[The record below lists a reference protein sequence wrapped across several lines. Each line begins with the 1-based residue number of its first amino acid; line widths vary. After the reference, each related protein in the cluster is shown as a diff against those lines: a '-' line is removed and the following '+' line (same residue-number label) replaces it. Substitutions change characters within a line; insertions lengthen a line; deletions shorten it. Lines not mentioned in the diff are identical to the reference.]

1 VKAERARILA
11 EFRVGPAQLIGEG
24 GESLVYELGPAH
36 VLRLPRAGHFP
47 PGSRAALQA
56 FLRAIDGRF
65 PFATPSIEEI
75 GPDDTWTVEARLPG
89 HALSPFLK
97 TAHDDSRDRA
107 LRSYARAVEEI
118 ATVRLDDLPYG
129 HIVAHEPVTAPDW
142 RLFLR
147 ESLDAFRSRN
157 RVAIARDVGD
167 PYALQDRA
175 ADLIMALPDLP
186 TRSLVHGDYFPGNV
200 LIGPDLEVSAVL
212 DFGPYTVCGDPTL
225 DLAVSYLTLEL
236 IDETTAD
243 DARFVRELLVERH
256 GEEILPAFRFY
267 RAWLAF
273 SMADPANGGA
283 PYPKL
288 YAWSIAML
296 RLLAEGRLPA

>member
-1 VKAERARILA
+1 MKAERARILA
-11 EFRVGPAQLIGEG
+11 EFRVGQSHLIGEG
-24 GESLVYELGPAH
+24 AESLVYELGPAH
-36 VLRLPRAGHFP
+36 VLRLPRAGKFAA
-47 PGSRAALQA
+47 GSRVALQA
-56 FLRAIDGRF
+56 FLRSIEGQL
-65 PFATPSIEEI
+65 PFATPRIEEI
-75 GPDDTWTVEARLPG
+75 GPDETWTVEARLPG
-89 HALSPFLK
+89 HPLAPFLK

-118 ATVRLDDLPYG
+118 AAVRFDDLPYG
-129 HIVAHEPVTAPDW
+129 HIVAAPRVTAPDW

-147 ESLDAFRSRN
+147 ESLDGFRSRN
-157 RVAIARDVGD
+157 RIAIARDVGD
-167 PYALQDRA
+167 PYTLQDRA
-175 ADLIMALPDLP
+175 ADLIMALPELP

-200 LIGPDLEVSAVL
+200 LIGPDLEVTAVL

-243 DARFVRELLVERH
+243 DARFVREMLIERH
-256 GEEILPAFRFY
+256 GEELVPAFRFY

-273 SMADPANGGA
+273 SMADPANA
-283 PYPKL
+283 RPPYPKL
-288 YAWSIAML
+288 YGWSIAML

>member
-1 VKAERARILA
+1 MKAERARILA
-11 EFRVGPAQLIGEG
+11 EFHVGPANLIGEG
-24 GESLVYELGPAH
+24 AESFVYELGPAH
-36 VLRLPRAGHFP
+36 ILRLPRAGRFA
-47 PGSRAALQA
+47 PGSRATLQA
-56 FLRAIDGRF
+56 FLASIDGRL
-65 PFATPSIEEI
+65 PFATPRIEEI

-89 HALSPFLK
+89 HPLAPFLK

-107 LRSYARAVEEI
+107 LRSYTRAVEEI
-118 ATVRLDDLPYG
+118 ATIRLDNLPYG
-129 HIVAHEPVTAPDW
+129 HIVAPQPVTAPDW

-147 ESLDAFRSRN
+147 ETLDRFRSKYRI
-157 RVAIARDVGD
+157 AIAREVGD

-175 ADLIMALPDLP
+175 ADLILGLPELP

-200 LIGPDLEVSAVL
+200 LVGPDLEVSAVL

-243 DARFVRELLVERH
+243 DARFVREMLIERH
-256 GEEILPAFRFY
+256 GEEIVSAFRFY

-273 SMADPANGGA
+273 SMADPANAGP

-288 YAWSIAML
+288 YGWSIAML